1 MKLVIDAGVTIAAS
15 ATPLGLARFR
25 RYDLVA
31 PPLMWIEA
39 QSVLHAMFWRGEL
52 RREQIEPMRVRA
64 LAAPVARVEPE
75 ALVDEVWDVADE
87 FGWAKTYDANYVA
100 LARLL
105 RCRLITLDGRLRRG
119 TERLGF
125 VIGPTELE

>member
-1 MKLVIDAGVTIAAS
+1 VKLVIDAGVTIAAA
-15 ATPLGLARFR
+15 ATPLGFEQFR

-39 QSVLHAMFWRGEL
+39 VSVLHAMLW
-52 RREQIEPMRVRA
+52 RRELHRDQIEPMRDRV
-64 LAAPVARVEPE
+64 LSAPVRRVEP
-75 ALVDEVWDVADE
+75 DELPYETWRVADQL
-87 FGWAKTYDANYVA
+87 GWAKTYDANYVA

-105 RCRLITLDGRLRRG
+105 DCRLITVDRRLRRG

-125 VIGPTELE
+125 VIGPTEL